1 MVGLGYR
8 SEINRAKTVLITELA
23 KKDMLEDSLEK
34 IKKSLSNQEQYL
46 LDAEKARVVIQTT
59 ASEIQKNLEY
69 RISNLVTMALA
80 AVFSDPYEFKV
91 EFVERRNQTEADF
104 LFVKRGNEC
113 DPLESSG
120 FGAVDIA
127 SIALRM
133 AIWSIKKT
141 RAIMILDEPS
151 RDLSRDMQS
160 KASELLKLLSD
171 ELGIQMVITSH
182 IPELIECADRVV
194 NVVNENGYSKVAIL

>member
-1 MVGLGYR
+1 MNFKEEVKK
-8 SEINRAKTVLITELA
+8 AKEKAIAELA
-23 KKDMLEDSLEK
+23 KKDMLVNSLEK
-34 IKKSLSNQEQYL
+34 TKQSLSNQEQYL

-113 DPLESSG
+113 DPLDSSG

-160 KASELLKLLSD
+160 KCSELLKLLSV
-171 ELGIQMVITSH
+171 ELGIQMIITSH
-182 IPELIECADRVV
+182 IPELIECADRVI
-194 NVVNENGYSKVAIL
+194 NVENIEGYSKVTVL